1 MTNETYI
8 FVVGIRNHIWF
19 FIRYVRNKSVFVLL
33 WSYSTFGYVFSH
45 NGTCIIDNLSL
56 FIFGR
61 GAIGQKLA
69 FTLAMHC
76 CNYATQ
82 NIIPLEGK
90 AENVSIKDIMHPNFI
105 FIIAAETSMM

>member
-1 MTNETYI
+1 MFSLTMVHVLSII
-8 FVVGIRNHIWF
+8 FH
-19 FIRYVRNKSVFVLL
+19 Y
-33 WSYSTFGYVFSH
+33 SYLG
-45 NGTCIIDNLSL
+45 G
-56 FIFGR
+56 

-69 FTLAMHC
+69 FTLVMHC